1 MKQSNTIKSMLQRAS
16 VFLLAAPLATTAARA
31 QFSGGNSESPVEL
44 ILGLDGKLYK
54 ATGAT
59 AVNAL
64 RAYLWLDA
72 FGNMADGDVNGDGT
86 VSIADVTMLDDLE
99 YGGTNQ

>member
-16 VFLLAAPLATTAARA
+16 VFLLAALLATTAARA

-44 ILGLDGKLYK
+44 ILGLDG
-54 ATGAT
+54 
-59 AVNAL
+59 
-64 RAYLWLDA
+64 
-72 FGNMADGDVNGDGT
+72 T

-99 YGGTNQ
+99 YGGANQ